1 MTALIRI
8 IIANYENNEFA
19 MTYSYF
25 LLKRLPSSDS
35 PFSIV
40 LNILYSSSSFK
51 TLMKAS
57 CGTSTEP
64 TCLIRF
70 LPSFCF
76 SRSFFLREISPP

>member
-8 IIANYENNEFA
+8 IIANHENNEFA
-19 MTYSYF
+19 MTYSYS
-25 LLKRLPSSDS
+25 LLKKAALIRQ